1 LENTAVMEKQVPVR
15 KDHLRR
21 PRAQRR
27 CHIPLEWLESRWL
40 LSYVAS
46 FELPGAYDL
55 VEDPVRNRLYVT
67 SLLDNKLY
75 RYDLSTKTFLTP
87 YTLGGDGRS
96 VDLSA
101 DHSTLYVSTTTNT
114 LEAFNLASDA
124 SVAYTLPATVTDA
137 HWVTALGGGDVL
149 LGTPNGV
156 YSFDPDT
163 QLFALV
169 DGTFPQTLVR
179 NATRTHA
186 LAGDFGPGLT
196 GPRAFRRFDGVT
208 RASQLTLPF
217 SITNSYSN
225 ALSPSGDRIAYPE
238 LNGAPQ
244 VAIYNFAGQRLATL
258 DGAAAAFDPVRPYI
272 YTLKSGTLSV
282 YNSNT
287 YQLVTTVAAGTGF
300 SLGIFRINDD
310 GTKLM
315 WSNANVVGA
324 FDLNGVILTEMSP
337 IAATSVG
344 APASF
349 TLTLRNLDGEI
360 RTDYRGWVRVLSAHS
375 PMIFP
380 IDYTYTEAD
389 AGVHTFSFTPITRGT
404 FNVYLDGMN
413 DEVYASRDVTV
424 AGLTPPLQVTGNAVG
439 GRLVL
444 TAVFNLV
451 GMPAGHVPAGT
462 FTFRNNGT
470 VIGNV
475 SLANGGA
482 QLVTNLMPPT
492 NQLTV
497 TYSGDVAFEPKE
509 VAGTMT
515 VAAQETFLSL
525 TIPPNNQPSSPSIP
539 LAAQVLDS
547 NGSPVNAG
555 NVYFQVYYPNN
566 TPFPVGSGTAFD
578 ASGRSTV
585 NVLNLPPGTWKI
597 IASYIPAYYY
607 AYTSI
612 SPVLLT
618 VSKAGAAVSLSSTNG
633 ILKATVTGAAGGQP
647 QGNVVFREGDAVLA
661 TVTLVNGEAF
671 YDYRNLAVG
680 SHPIRATYEGSIFY
694 ETAVSAAQTVTVTPP
709 PQSAVVTSTALTASV
724 LAPVPGQTVQLTATV
739 SPAATGTITFYNGE
753 TALGTAALNNGAA
766 TFATTFAVGMQ
777 TLVAKYAPTGNFAAS
792 NSSPLKLNVTQPT
805 VVDLLAVYHPATLS
819 RLGSTTAILQKL
831 HLLIEDTNTALVN
844 SGVTLTLRLASLS
857 FVNYAESGS
866 MSTDLTRLGEPDD
879 GYLDNVMSLRTTVGA
894 DLVVMLNS
902 DSTDSEG
909 HEGFVTSGI
918 SYTLLDPSS
927 PSRDEV
933 AFLVIDSS
941 APRGEYLL
949 AHEVAHSFGA
959 THALGDTSSGGAVP
973 YSHGYRFFGNDGVQ
987 YHDIMAYEPGTL
999 IPYFSN
1005 PAITY
1010 KGRAIGSASTANV
1023 ARLLNEQAP
1032 LVANYRSGRVIGG
1045 VDVSS
1050 NTMLAGWFLDPRA
1063 FGNAL
1068 TMRID
1073 IDGQTRG
1080 MLVASSARNDLY
1092 SAFGTVNHGFSYT
1105 LPPLA
1110 AGHHAVNV
1118 YVQDASG
1125 AWSLAAARVVTAI
1138 TPLFDESYYLAKN
1151 ADIAAAVKAGQFAT
1165 GFDHFQ
1171 RAGQFERRNPS
1182 VWFDTGYYLEKNP
1195 DLATA
1200 AGKGQLPSPYAHYLG
1215 GGQYEGRLASPY
1227 YDERFYRLANPD
1239 IAAAIGQGALKNG
1252 LEHFLLYG
1260 QYEGRTALPYFDA
1273 TYYRLNNASVPAEQ
1287 MRSPIGHF
1295 VNTGN
1300 AAGLNPS
1307 GDFSQATYLAKNPD
1321 IATAV
1326 ANKQFVSGLDHYLR
1340 YGRAQGRSFSNAFS
1354 EASYLA
1360 KNPDIAAAVRSGIFS
1375 CGFEH
1380 WLLAGRFENRA
1391 V

>member
-1 LENTAVMEKQVPVR
+1 M
-15 KDHLRR
+15 
-21 PRAQRR
+21 
-27 CHIPLEWLESRWL
+27 
-40 LSYVAS
+40 SYVAS

-55 VEDPVRNRLYVT
+55 VEDPVRHRLYVT
-67 SLLDNKLY
+67 SSLDNKLY
-75 RYDLSTKTFLTP
+75 RYDLATQTFLTP

-101 DHSTLYVSTTTNT
+101 DHSTLYVGTTANR
-114 LEAFNLASDA
+114 LEAFDLASDA

-149 LGTPNGV
+149 LGTPKGV

-169 DGTFPQTLVR
+169 DGAFPQTLVR

-186 LAGDFGPGLT
+186 LSGDFGMGLT

-208 RASQLTLPF
+208 PAAQLTLPF

-225 ALSPSGDRIAYPE
+225 ALSPAGDRIAYPE
-238 LNGAPQ
+238 LSDTPK
-244 VAIYNFAGQRLATL
+244 VAIYDFAGQRLATL
-258 DGAAAAFDPVRPYI
+258 EGAAAAFDPVRPYI
-272 YTLKSGTLSV
+272 YTLKPGTLSV
-282 YNSNT
+282 YNSDT
-287 YQLVTTVAAGTGF
+287 YQLVTTVSAGSEF

-324 FDLNGVILTEMSP
+324 FDLNDVIVTEMSP
-337 IAATSVG
+337 VAATTVG
-344 APASF
+344 APATF
-349 TLTLRNLDGEI
+349 TLTLRNLDGDI
-360 RTDYRGWVRVLSAHS
+360 RTDYRGWVRVLSPHS

-380 IDYTYTEAD
+380 IDYTYTAAD
-389 AGVHTFSFTPITRGT
+389 AGVHTFSFTPIARGT
-404 FNVYLDGMN
+404 FNIYLDGMN

-424 AGLTPPLQVTGNAVG
+424 AGLAPPPQVTGNAVG

-451 GMPAGHVPAGT
+451 GMPAGHVPTGS
-462 FTFRNNGT
+462 FTFRSNDT

-475 SLANGGA
+475 PLVNGGA
-482 QLVTNLMPPT
+482 QLVTNLAPST
-492 NQLTV
+492 NQLSV
-497 TYSGDVAFEPKE
+497 TYSGDVAFEPRD
-509 VAGTMT
+509 VSGTIT

-525 TIPPNNQPSSPSIP
+525 TIPPNNQPFSPSIP
-539 LAAQVLDS
+539 LTAQVLDS
-547 NGSPVNAG
+547 SGSPVNAG
-555 NVYFQVYYPNN
+555 SVHFQVFYPDGA
-566 TPFPVGSGTAFD
+566 PFPVGSGTAFD
-578 ASGRSTV
+578 AAGRSTV

-597 IASYIPAYYY
+597 VASYIPAFYY
-607 AYTSI
+607 AYRST
-612 SPVLLT
+612 SPVFLT
-618 VSKAGAAVSLSSTNG
+618 VTKAGTAVALGAVNG
-633 ILKATVTGAAGGQP
+633 ILKATVSGWGSGGVP

-661 TVTLVNGEAF
+661 TAALVNGEAF

-680 SHPIRATYEGSIFY
+680 THPIRATYEGSVFY
-694 ETAVSAAQTVTVTPP
+694 EASVSAAQTVTVTPP
-709 PQSAVVTSTALTASV
+709 PQSVVVTGTTLTASI

-739 SPAATGTITFYNGE
+739 TPAATGTVTFYNGD
-753 TALGTAALNNGAA
+753 TALGTAALNSGVA
-766 TFATTFAVGMQ
+766 TFVTTFAVGVQ
-777 TLVAKYAPTGNFAAS
+777 TLAAKYAPTGNFAAS
-792 NSSPLKLNVTQPT
+792 NSAALKLNVTQPT

-819 RLGSTTAILQKL
+819 RLGSTAAILQKL
-831 HLLIEDTNTALVN
+831 NLLIEDTNTAFVN

-857 FVNYAESGS
+857 FVNYTESGS
-866 MSTDLTRLGEPDD
+866 MSTDLTRLGETGD

-918 SYTLLDPSS
+918 SYTLLDPAS
-927 PSRDEV
+927 PNRDEV
-933 AFLVIDSS
+933 AFLVIDAS
-941 APRGEYLL
+941 AARGEYLL

-959 THALGDTSSGGAVP
+959 THALGDTSSGGAVG

-1005 PAITY
+1005 PAVTY
-1010 KGRAIGSASTANV
+1010 KGRAVGDAATANV
-1023 ARLLNEQAP
+1023 ARLLNEQSRQ
-1032 LVANYRSGRVIGG
+1032 VANYRAGKVIGG
-1045 VDVSS
+1045 VDAWTNS
-1050 NTMLAGWFLDPRA
+1050 MLAGWFLDPRA
-1063 FGNAL
+1063 FGNSL
-1068 TMRID
+1068 TMRVD

-1080 MLVASSARNDLY
+1080 TFVAGSARNDLY
-1092 SAFGTVNHGFSYT
+1092 SAFGTVNHGFSYAI
-1105 LPPLA
+1105 PPLA
-1110 AGHHAVNV
+1110 AGQHAVNV
-1118 YVQDASG
+1118 YVLDASG
-1125 AWSLAAARVVTAI
+1125 AWSLASARVVTAI

-1151 ADIAAAVKAGQFAT
+1151 ADIAAAVRAGQFAT
-1165 GFDHFQ
+1165 GYDHFQ

-1182 VWFDTGYYLEKNP
+1182 AWFDTGYYLERNP
-1195 DLATA
+1195 DLASA
-1200 AGKGQLPSPYAHYLG
+1200 AGKGQLPSPFAHYLG

-1239 IAAAIGQGALKNG
+1239 IAAAIGRGALKNG

-1273 TYYRLNNASVPAEQ
+1273 AFYRLNNSSVPAEQ

-1307 GDFSQATYLAKNPD
+1307 GDFSQATYLSKNPD
-1321 IATAV
+1321 LAAAV
-1326 ANKQFVSGLDHYLR
+1326 ANKQFASGLDHYLR
-1340 YGRAQGRSFSNAFS
+1340 HGRAQGRAFSNTFS
-1354 EASYLA
+1354 EARYLS

-1375 CGFEH
+1375 CGYEH
-1380 WLLAGRFENRA
+1380 WLLAGRSENRA